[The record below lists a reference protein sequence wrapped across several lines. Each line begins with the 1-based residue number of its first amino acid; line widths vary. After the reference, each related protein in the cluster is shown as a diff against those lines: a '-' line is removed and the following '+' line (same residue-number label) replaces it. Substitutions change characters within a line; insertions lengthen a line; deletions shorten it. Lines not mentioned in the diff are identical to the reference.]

1 MFVTL
6 AAVLHLLGDERRPLV
21 APSLRLQPAD
31 SRSEFV
37 FFSFLTRAREA
48 TTENFADDFCS
59 DFADAFFFFWGA
71 ASNFLIATFRS
82 TFFLATSAAEKQ
94 ACRARERKKKERE
107 KRRDGGREGGMSF

>member
-6 AAVLHLLGDERRPLV
+6 VAVLHPLGDERRPLV
-21 APSLRLQPAD
+21 APSLCLQPAD
-31 SRSEFV
+31 SRSEFC

-48 TTENFADDFCS
+48 TTENI
-59 DFADAFFFFWGA
+59 AFYFLGGA

-107 KRRDGGREGGMSF
+107 KRREGGMSF